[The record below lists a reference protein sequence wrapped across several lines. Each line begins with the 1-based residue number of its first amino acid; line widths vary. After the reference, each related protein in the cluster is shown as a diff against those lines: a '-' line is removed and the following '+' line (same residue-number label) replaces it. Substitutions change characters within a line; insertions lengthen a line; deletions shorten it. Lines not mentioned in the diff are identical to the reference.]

1 MYNVELQEDADG
13 ALGSPG
19 HWFKGRGKGTKQNVE
34 TGEEGSTIL
43 HGARSPNMSW
53 QRIYAKGCR
62 PRELFSGN
70 QAGKG
75 TAQSAPTL
83 TGRGNSPE
91 EQRRNVLVATAS
103 ASAAQALQAAD
114 DANNNNE
121 DPEAVAQAVQAA
133 SSAID
138 YVSAVQAMADGGVL
152 PAQAG
157 KGSGRNRTSAAQMRK
172 GKPISREEIQ
182 EHYAAKGEKGTGKQ
196 ALVPYADSLD
206 EDGGETAEEEASEND
221 MEVIPEEDEG
231 NDDGGGDDGGAEGPA
246 TTNSPAATASTEVTI
261 TSTTAGDPVNVGEE
275 VNAAPENVG
284 EEVNV
289 EQDTE
294 VENARPPRLMRSDPE
309 HEMAPRIPGSLGEQM
324 RQTTGLGTAPAT
336 SAQHVQQVMTALMQ
350 GQTTIPLTYGRWVQW
365 DQTSWVGSMQ
375 TYRYGVLNGL
385 QVEMDF
391 AQVGLMLRRPV
402 VPGVTHSLALQGN
415 VMAVPKSGLTRE
427 STEEEEADPGVPFE
441 HGMVQPGR
449 KPPPQAW
456 FQRQNMQ
463 NWMDRM
469 AKPPAKPPAG
479 PPQHAMPGPPP
490 AGPPPHAMPGPPPMG
505 PPPVQAMPRAAQT
518 YVPGPPQVQPP
529 IAAPMQQRPQGC
541 TGYGGDQGGS
551 LRPPQQQMMEEP
563 GQRATLSHML
573 RMTGELRAEQ
583 GVQPAKAAAN
593 LGLRSVLRP
602 PMTTS
607 KAAASSTN
615 VYVER
620 REESLDR
627 VTVRS
632 DSPAQSVTS
641 SSTA

>member
-1 MYNVELQEDADG
+1 
-13 ALGSPG
+13 
-19 HWFKGRGKGTKQNVE
+19 
-34 TGEEGSTIL
+34 
-43 HGARSPNMSW
+43 
-53 QRIYAKGCR
+53 
-62 PRELFSGN
+62 
-70 QAGKG
+70 
-75 TAQSAPTL
+75 
-83 TGRGNSPE
+83 
-91 EQRRNVLVATAS
+91 
-103 ASAAQALQAAD
+103 
-114 DANNNNE
+114 
-121 DPEAVAQAVQAA
+121 
-133 SSAID
+133 
-138 YVSAVQAMADGGVL
+138 
-152 PAQAG
+152 
-157 KGSGRNRTSAAQMRK
+157 
-172 GKPISREEIQ
+172 
-182 EHYAAKGEKGTGKQ
+182 
-196 ALVPYADSLD
+196 
-206 EDGGETAEEEASEND
+206 
-221 MEVIPEEDEG
+221 
-231 NDDGGGDDGGAEGPA
+231 
-246 TTNSPAATASTEVTI
+246 
-261 TSTTAGDPVNVGEE
+261 
-275 VNAAPENVG
+275 
-284 EEVNV
+284 
-289 EQDTE
+289 
-294 VENARPPRLMRSDPE
+294 
-309 HEMAPRIPGSLGEQM
+309 
-324 RQTTGLGTAPAT
+324 
-336 SAQHVQQVMTALMQ
+336 
-350 GQTTIPLTYGRWVQW
+350 
-365 DQTSWVGSMQ
+365 MQ

-479 PPQHAMPGPPP
+479 PPQHVMPGPPP

-505 PPPVQAMPRAAQT
+505 PPPVQAMPMAAQT

-541 TGYGGDQGGS
+541 AGYGGDQGGS

-583 GVQPAKAAAN
+583 GVQAAAN
-593 LGLRSVLRP
+593 LGLRSVPRP
-602 PMTTS
+602 PMTAS
-607 KAAASSTN
+607 KAAASTTN
-615 VYVER
+615 VNVGR